1 MDTYIQGKNNPL
13 HKQFENL
20 KLKTIEATIE
30 VFFFFLI
37 FTFILKLLNTV
48 LSFNL
53 MFVYY

>member
-30 VFFFFLI
+30 VFFFF
-37 FTFILKLLNTV
+37 
-48 LSFNL
+48 
-53 MFVYY
+53 